1 MTESRRSRAAA
12 WLALIVTVALLV
24 AATYGAALILS
35 RPIAAR
41 VAADPSAPA
50 IVPLDLALPAA
61 LLLIAAFLVG
71 LSLFKL
77 LAAIQAP
84 PTPEPAEPEATT
96 GDEES
101 APVTET
107 GVLSLLHI
115 LQREGRLIDFLRE
128 NIAAFNDEQVGAAA
142 RAIHG
147 DCQKALDEHLEIE
160 AVLSQAEG
168 SNVVIDKGFDP
179 SAIRLSGNL
188 SGDPPYRGTLKHH
201 GWRITTTSVPERP
214 ESQDERVIAPAEVEV
229 D

>member
-1 MTESRRSRAAA
+1 MTEPKRSPATA
-12 WLALIVTVALLV
+12 WVALIVTVALLV
-24 AATYGAALILS
+24 AAAYGAALILS
-35 RPIAAR
+35 GSISARIA
-41 VAADPSAPA
+41 SAPA
-50 IVPLDLALPAA
+50 APSLVPLDLALPAA

-77 LAAIQAP
+77 LATLQSP
-84 PTPEPAEPEATT
+84 PKPEPDPPAGAEEP
-96 GDEES
+96 
-101 APVTET
+101 APVTQA

-128 NIAAFNDEQVGAAA
+128 NISTFSDEQVGAAA

-147 DCQKALDEHLEIE
+147 DCRKALDEHLEIE
-160 AVLSQAEG
+160 AVLSQPEG

-188 SGDPPYRGTLKHH
+188 AADAPYRGTLKHH

-214 ESQDERVIAPAEVEV
+214 ESQDERVIAPAEVEIEI